1 MKKNICYA
9 QSGGPTAVINE
20 SARAV
25 IETARQYSDTFG
37 NIYAGLN
44 GITGI
49 LQENLIDTSL
59 ESKEAIQ
66 ALQHTPAA
74 AFRSCRHK
82 LKDISTHKE
91 QYARLIEVFD
101 AHDISYFLYNGGG
114 DSQDTANKI
123 SQICT
128 KLGYDI
134 QCIGIPKT
142 IDNDLAFTDCSPGFA
157 SAAKYLA
164 TSIREASI
172 DLASMANSSTKVF
185 ILEVMGRHAGWLAA
199 AAGLAREKDDYAP
212 HLIIFPEVAFDAQ
225 NFLYQVEQCVKKYG
239 LCTIVVSEGAR
250 TADGSFLSEST
261 TVKDS
266 FGHSQLGGVAP
277 VIANLVKTELNLKY
291 HYAIADYLQR
301 AARHVASKTDL
312 QHAYAVGKAAID
324 YAIEGENAIMTT
336 IIRDSNNP
344 YQWHTDKAPLAEIAN
359 VEKKMPSDFISE
371 SGFHITDTAREYLSP
386 LIQGECFPPFVNGM
400 PDYVRLKNQLVEKKL
415 KATEVI

>member
-1 MKKNICYA
+1 MKKNLCYA

-25 IETARQYSDTFG
+25 IETARSYP
-37 NIYAGLN
+37 NIFNNVYAGLN

-49 LQENLIDTSL
+49 LQENLIDTAL
-59 ESKEAIQ
+59 ESNEAIQ
-66 ALQHTPAA
+66 ALKYTPAA

-82 LKDISTHKE
+82 LKDLSIHKE
-91 QYARLIEVFD
+91 QYQRLVEVFD
-101 AHDISYFLYNGGG
+101 AHNIGYFLYNGGG

-134 QCIGIPKT
+134 QCIGVPKT

-212 HLIIFPEVAFDAQ
+212 HLIVFPEVAFDAQ
-225 NFLYQVEQCVKKYG
+225 SFLYQVEQCVKKHG

-250 TADGSFLSEST
+250 TADGSFLSESGDQ
-261 TVKDS
+261 KDS

-277 VIANLVKTELNLKY
+277 VIANLIKTELDLKY

-301 AARHVASKTDL
+301 SARHIASQTDL
-312 QHAYAVGKAAID
+312 EHAYAVGHAAVN
-324 YAIEGENAIMTT
+324 YAREGENSIMTT
-336 IIRDSNNP
+336 IVRDSSNP
-344 YQWHTDKAPLAEIAN
+344 YQWHTGKAPLAEIAN
-359 VEKKMPSDFISE
+359 VEKKMPRDYINEEGYS
-371 SGFHITDTAREYLSP
+371 ITDKAREYLLP
-386 LIQGECFPPFVNGM
+386 LIQGEAYPIYKNGM
-400 PDYVRLKNQLVEKKL
+400 PDYVRLKNHLLPKKL
-415 KATEVI
+415 SATDVI